1 MENGT
6 GSDSCEKKGQEG
18 PWNHCLAGPISLVA
32 QSGAKSKATAGL
44 VFSAGPADSTGI
56 TSPWWLPRADRGRF
70 VAAGGHAGGLH
81 TGGSALTA
89 SSRLQTNQQRRNGN
103 GRSLPGRLR
112 PSIYPVSKLCSRSL
126 LAGRLTLGRLG
137 SRLGCARSWL
147 SLTLQQERRPWWPLL
162 LVLVLPALLPGSLL
176 LCSLRPF
183 PYSSVGSLRHRIQC
197 RMSAGVGHE
206 QPRDQRLR
214 RGKQAPPV
222 PARQRYR
229 TAA

>member
-1 MENGT
+1 MWLRWVACAAGTTEDIRRSAAEPALPADLGEACHEVFSLSSAVMENGT

-56 TSPWWLPRADRGRF
+56 TSPRWLPRADRGRF

-137 SRLGCARSWL
+137 SRLGCAGLGFR
-147 SLTLQQERRPWWPLL
+147 
-162 LVLVLPALLPGSLL
+162 
-176 LCSLRPF
+176 
-183 PYSSVGSLRHRIQC
+183 
-197 RMSAGVGHE
+197 
-206 QPRDQRLR
+206 
-214 RGKQAPPV
+214 
-222 PARQRYR
+222 
-229 TAA
+229 